1 MREALV
7 SVSGVEPI
15 MEARQ
20 TEPLF
25 HIDLAAIGDNFRTLR
40 ARYSGRDLSAV
51 VKSDAYGLGLERVAR
66 SLAAAGC
73 RTFWVND
80 LDEAV
85 RLRVAVPTA
94 KVYVL
99 FGLGLHSPTNFAGTG
114 TIPVLASLQEVELC
128 SEFAARSGH
137 PISVAIQL
145 DTGLGRLG
153 LIQSDVERLVEQ
165 PGLLEPLAVDCW
177 ISHLAAFNVPDDPM
191 NEVQRRLLLDW
202 VGRLP
207 AAPISLSSSSGLFMG
222 DDWHFDIARAGSA
235 LFGVQTSVRWQDGL
249 KPCYRLTA
257 PILRVAELPAGNRIG
272 YHGMTAL
279 ERNSSIATI
288 ALGYGNGLP
297 QRFADAARA
306 YVGDV
311 SAPFVGGMSMNL
323 SMLDVTDFPAGLAGR
338 GTVVEVLN
346 AGQGVDT
353 IAGELGFAPNVLLT
367 QIGASCRRRYTG
379 DPVAESV

>member
-1 MREALV
+1 MSEAFV
-7 SVSGVEPI
+7 SFGGAEPAVET
-15 MEARQ
+15 RQ

-25 HIDLAAIGDNFRTLR
+25 HIDLAAIGANFRSLR
-40 ARYSGRDLSAV
+40 ARYRGRDLSAV

-66 SLAAAGC
+66 CLAAAGC

-85 RLRVAVPTA
+85 RLRVAVPDA

-99 FGLGLHSPTNFAGTG
+99 FGLGLHSPANFAGTG
-114 TIPVLASLQEVELC
+114 AIPVLASLQEVELC
-128 SEFAARSGH
+128 SEFAARSGRQLR
-137 PISVAIQL
+137 VAVQL

-153 LIQSDVERLVEQ
+153 LTETDVERLVEQ
-165 PGLLEPLAVDCW
+165 PDLLVPLTVDCW
-177 ISHLAAFNVPDDPM
+177 VSHLAAFNVPDDPM
-191 NEVQRRLLLDW
+191 NEVQRRRLIDW
-202 VGRLP
+202 TGRLP
-207 AAPISLSSSSGLFMG
+207 AAPVSLSSSSGLFMG

-279 ERNSSIATI
+279 ERDSAIATI

-297 QRFADAARA
+297 QGFADVARA
-306 YVGDV
+306 YLGEA

-323 SMLDVTDFPAGLAGR
+323 SMLDVTDLPVGTARR

-346 AGQGVDT
+346 AEQGVDAV
-353 IAGELGFAPNVLLT
+353 AGKLGFAPNVLLT

-379 DPVAESV
+379 DPVADTA